1 MSKRKFLLASFVFV
15 IIATF
20 LLKNL
25 LETSKPIDI
34 QSHKEELQI
43 EEKQK
48 TDKSSIVVDAV
59 TNKNLDYII
68 DNSQTYNFGC
78 KQKMMN
84 TVPGDSLEECKN
96 QETFT
101 AYTIGVIESSGTVL
115 SKEQYTKFLEEF
127 FNNDSFEFIKKY
139 SKEDFLYLLENGDN
153 LGFINS
159 EKNKFLL
166 VMIDENGKIEIAYQ
180 DKKVL
185 FEDYIY

>member
-1 MSKRKFLLASFVFV
+1 MSKKKFILASFVFI
-15 IIATF
+15 IIAAF

-25 LETSKPIDI
+25 LKTPKTIDT
-34 QSHKEELQI
+34 QSHKKELQI
-43 EEKQK
+43 EEKK

-59 TNKNLDYII
+59 TNKNLDYLI

-84 TVPGDSLEECKN
+84 TVPGDSLEECKT
-96 QETFT
+96 QENFT
-101 AYTIGVIESSGTVL
+101 AYTIGVIESSGAVL

-127 FNNDSFEFIKKY
+127 FKNDSFEFIKKY
-139 SKEDFLYLLENGDN
+139 SKEDFLYLLEDGEN

-166 VMIDENGKIEIAYQ
+166 VMIDEKGKIEIAYQ
-180 DKKVL
+180 DNKVL